1 MTTPSHAK
9 IAAGLIAIYLIWGST
24 YLAIRV
30 AVETLPPFLMA
41 GSRFVIAGTVL
52 AAILVAKGRF
62 QATRAQWLWNVNVG
76 LWLLLGGNGLVTWA
90 EQSVPS
96 GLATLIV
103 ATNPLM
109 IVAAEWVMYR
119 WSRQQLGSTPNR
131 AVLLGIALG
140 LIGLVILVA
149 PSLFTPQAVHVEG
162 QANLGGEHLLTPQN
176 IVSPIGIG
184 AIVIACLA
192 WTVGSAMTRYAR
204 QPVDPFSGAAIQMLG
219 GGAAMV
225 LLGLIV
231 GEHQHADFSGAS
243 TRSWIAW
250 VYLIT
255 AGSLIAFTTFVW
267 LMKHASPTLVSTYGY
282 VNPIVAVILGWL
294 VLDET
299 IDAWTILSAA
309 FIIAGVAMIS
319 LQKSKKPT

>member
-1 MTTPSHAK
+1 MTPPSHAK

-24 YLAIRV
+24 YLAIRI

-41 GSRFVIAGTVL
+41 GSRFVIAGAVL

-62 QATRAQWLWNVNVG
+62 QATKAQWYWNVNVG

-109 IVAAEWVMYR
+109 IVAAEWVVYR
-119 WSRQQLGSTPNR
+119 WSGQQLGAVPNR
-131 AVLLGIALG
+131 GVLFGILLG
-140 LIGLVILVA
+140 LIGLAILVA
-149 PSLFTPQAVHVEG
+149 PSLLTPGAVDVEG
-162 QANLGGEHLLTPQN
+162 QANASSDHLLAAHNVVNPM
-176 IVSPIGIG
+176 GIG

-192 WTVGSAMTRYAR
+192 WTIGSAMTRYAPR
-204 QPVDPFSGAAIQMLG
+204 PVDPFSGAAVQMLG

-225 LLGLIV
+225 LLGLLV
-231 GEHQHADFSGAS
+231 GEHQQIDFSGAS
-243 TRSWIAW
+243 VRSVLAW
-250 VYLIT
+250 LYLIM

-282 VNPIVAVILGWL
+282 VNPVVAVILGWL
-294 VLDET
+294 ILDET

-319 LQKSKKPT
+319 LKKRKHPA